1 MILRDLF
8 SQEWT
13 MLALRHLKYFVAIS
27 EETSFVSAAKKLNTV
42 QSSLSQQMKDLEDF
56 VGVDLFERGSRIIS
70 LTKAGEVFLI
80 EAKKA
85 LIEAE
90 KAQNL
95 ASKLKTKIN
104 EVKIGVLIGAE
115 VKIPR
120 VILDAIK
127 DNDAAVKVEII
138 SEMGP
143 SLILKLEKGEIDLAF
158 TRSDINNE
166 EIKSHECL
174 EEDLMIVLPKD
185 HELNK
190 YSHIPI
196 KELDGLDFIMPSVDY
211 APELRSKILSI
222 VQDHNVELNVV
233 AETENAFVTMSYVNM
248 GMGITILPDYIY
260 SIATNE
266 VMIKK
271 FLRIEPKVKLFLNY
285 RNTENPALDVLLS
298 MIRKGS

>member
-1 MILRDLF
+1 
-8 SQEWT
+8 

-27 EETSFVSAAKKLNTV
+27 KETSFVSAAKKLNTV

-56 VGVDLFERGSRIIS
+56 VGVDLFERGSRVIS

-80 EAKKA
+80 EAKRA

-104 EVKIGVLIGAE
+104 EVKIGILIGAE

-143 SLILKLEKGEIDLAF
+143 SLISKLENGEIDIAF
-158 TRSDINNE
+158 TRSDINNTD
-166 EIKSHECL
+166 IQSYECL
-174 EEDLMIVLPKD
+174 EEDLVIVLPKD

-196 KELDGLDFIMPSVDY
+196 KELDGLDFIMPSIEY
-211 APELRSKILSI
+211 APELHSKILSI
-222 VQDHNVELNVV
+222 TQDHNVDLNVV

-271 FLRIEPKVKLFLNY
+271 ILRIEPKVKLFLNY
-285 RNTENPALDVLLS
+285 RNAENSALNVLLS
-298 MIRKGS
+298 MMRKH

>member
-1 MILRDLF
+1 
-8 SQEWT
+8 

-42 QSSLSQQMKDLEDF
+42 QSSLSQQMKNLEDF
-56 VGVDLFERGSRIIS
+56 VGVDLFERGSRVIS
-70 LTKAGEVFLI
+70 LTKAGQVFLI
-80 EAKKA
+80 EAKRA

-95 ASKLKTKIN
+95 ASKLKTRIN
-104 EVKIGVLIGAE
+104 EVKIGILIGAE

-143 SLILKLEKGEIDLAF
+143 SLISKLEKGEIDIAF
-158 TRSDINNE
+158 TRSDINNTD
-166 EIKSHECL
+166 IQSYECL
-174 EEDLMIVLPKD
+174 EEDLVIVLPKD

-196 KELDGLDFIMPSVDY
+196 KELDGLDFIMPSIEY
-211 APELRSKILSI
+211 APELHSKILSI
-222 VQDHNVELNVV
+222 TQDHNVDLNVV

-285 RNTENPALDVLLS
+285 RNEENPALNVLLS
-298 MIRKGS
+298 MMRKY

>member
-1 MILRDLF
+1 
-8 SQEWT
+8 

-56 VGVDLFERGSRIIS
+56 VGVDLFERGSRVIS

-80 EAKKA
+80 EAKRA

-104 EVKIGVLIGAE
+104 EVKIGILIGAE

-143 SLILKLEKGEIDLAF
+143 SLISKLENGEIDIAF
-158 TRSDINNE
+158 TRSDINNTD
-166 EIKSHECL
+166 IQSYECL
-174 EEDLMIVLPKD
+174 EEDLVIVLPKD

-196 KELDGLDFIMPSVDY
+196 KELDGLDFIMPSIEY
-211 APELRSKILSI
+211 APELHSKILSI
-222 VQDHNVELNVV
+222 TQDHNVDLNVV

-271 FLRIEPKVKLFLNY
+271 ILRIEPKVKLFLNY
-285 RNTENPALDVLLS
+285 RNAENSALNVLLS
-298 MIRKGS
+298 MMRKH

>member
-1 MILRDLF
+1 
-8 SQEWT
+8 